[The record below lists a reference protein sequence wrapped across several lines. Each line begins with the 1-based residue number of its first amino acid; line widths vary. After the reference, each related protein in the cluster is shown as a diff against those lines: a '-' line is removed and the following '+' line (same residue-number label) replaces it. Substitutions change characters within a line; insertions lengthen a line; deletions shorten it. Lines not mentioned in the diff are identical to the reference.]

1 MTSRSPVDFYYFF
14 FFTFHSLPWC
24 FFLQAAAFKPFNR
37 RTGSILEF
45 CMNMENTSSPAS
57 ILQNII
63 LFLLLF
69 AGGGV
74 LKSGTF
80 FGGFGDRIPA
90 VVGGK

>member
-1 MTSRSPVDFYYFF
+1 
-14 FFTFHSLPWC
+14 
-24 FFLQAAAFKPFNR
+24 
-37 RTGSILEF
+37 
-45 CMNMENTSSPAS
+45 MNMENTSSPAS

>member
-1 MTSRSPVDFYYFF
+1 
-14 FFTFHSLPWC
+14 
-24 FFLQAAAFKPFNR
+24 
-37 RTGSILEF
+37 
-45 CMNMENTSSPAS
+45 MNMENTSSPAS

-80 FGGFGDRIPA
+80 FGGFGDRIQA